1 MIDSKENYKFDIGAK
16 GLNKG
21 PYSLIRI
28 LIFEVRTNN

>member
-28 LIFEVRTNN
+28 LIFEVTNN